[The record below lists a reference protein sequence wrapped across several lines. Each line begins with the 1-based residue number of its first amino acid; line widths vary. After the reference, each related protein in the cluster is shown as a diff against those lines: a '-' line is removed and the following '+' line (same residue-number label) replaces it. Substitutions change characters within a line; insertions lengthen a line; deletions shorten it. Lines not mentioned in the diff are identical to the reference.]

1 MKRSKLYRDNLV
13 MSTTNGR
20 AKKSNALELVPAGDG
35 QDRELMAFI
44 DSLIDQNAEL
54 AAKLE
59 NIDSLTEL
67 AEKTVI
73 EAGREAEEIK
83 LEAEKEA
90 NARAAAIVARAEGKA
105 KAVAQKVVAKA
116 KEKAEAEARRIIAE
130 AGQRAEESVQ
140 ERLSLAEQQA
150 QEMMRAAEEKS
161 SLIRAEAWLITKEA
175 EQLLASSRQTTEGP
189 EKVSGETSDKPE
201 GAEKPGQHRWKRV
214 TKLLDYSYPLLLYPQ
229 HRKHQPKNR

>member
-1 MKRSKLYRDNLV
+1 MKRSRLYRDNLV

-130 AGQRAEESVQ
+130 AGQRAE
-140 ERLSLAEQQA
+140 QQA

>member
-1 MKRSKLYRDNLV
+1 

-20 AKKSNALELVPAGDG
+20 VKKSKLQELVLAGDG
-35 QDRELMAFI
+35 QDGELMAFI
-44 DSLIDQNAEL
+44 NSLIDQNAEL

-59 NIDSLTEL
+59 NIDSLMEL

-73 EAGREAEEIK
+73 EAGKEAEGIK
-83 LEAEKEA
+83 LEAEKKA

-105 KAVAQKVVAKA
+105 KAVAQKVIAKA

-150 QEMMRAAEEKS
+150 QE
-161 SLIRAEAWLITKEA
+161 IG
-175 EQLLASSRQTTEGP
+175 ASSW
-189 EKVSGETSDKPE
+189 SNS
-201 GAEKPGQHRWKRV
+201 
-214 TKLLDYSYPLLLYPQ
+214 
-229 HRKHQPKNR
+229 KN